1 MESAEKCY
9 IAIDLKSFFASVEC
23 VERGL
28 NPMTTNLVVADAAR
42 TEKTICLAVSP
53 SLKAHGISGRARLFE
68 VVQRVR
74 EVNNARRW
82 CAPGRTFTGKSCQ
95 APALAAD
102 PALELDYIVAKP
114 QMAHYLKASTEIYQ
128 TYLRFVAPEDI
139 HVYSI
144 DEVFIDATPY
154 LKTYGLTA
162 REFAM
167 RLVLE
172 VLKTTGI
179 TATAGIGSNLYLC
192 KVAMDIVAKHIEAD
206 RNGVRIAQLNEMT
219 YRRLLWE
226 HRPLTDFWRVG
237 AGTTRRLET
246 AGMHTMGD
254 IALRAEWDEEW
265 FYRTFGVNAGLLI
278 DHAWGV
284 EPCTIADIKAYKPAS
299 SSLGSGQVLQCPYP
313 NEKARLIVREMTEV
327 LALELVEKKLV
338 TDQVVLTVGYDIEN
352 LSDPTRRAAYRGEVT
367 TDRYGRQVPKQAH
380 SSENLGRQT
389 ASSRLMT
396 EAMLRL
402 YDRITDP
409 MLLIRRITVTA
420 NHVIP
425 ERDAAPPPEGM
436 QLSLFGDAAEQVQKA
451 VEQEAE
457 LEREQHRQ
465 QAIIDIKNRYGKN
478 AILKGS
484 SYLEGATARERN
496 KQIGGHKA

>member
-1 MESAEKCY
+1 MEEKKFENGENLMKL
-9 IAIDLKSFFASVEC
+9 I
-23 VERGL
+23 RG
-28 NPMTTNLVVADAAR
+28 
-42 TEKTICLAVSP
+42 E
-53 SLKAHGISGRARLFE
+53 
-68 VVQRVR
+68 
-74 EVNNARRW
+74 
-82 CAPGRTFTGKSCQ
+82 
-95 APALAAD
+95 
-102 PALELDYIVAKP
+102 LELD
-114 QMAHYLKASTEIYQ
+114 S
-128 TYLRFVAPEDI
+128 PE
-139 HVYSI
+139 
-144 DEVFIDATPY
+144 
-154 LKTYGLTA
+154 A
-162 REFAM
+162 RETVREMDEAM
-167 RLVLE
+167 RAMEERSVYLLDCEELLRYWRLVQLTKRLVLE

-237 AGTTRRLET
+237 AGTARRLEA